1 MDKGKITQVVKILQF
16 QPKNQTNIL
25 RTKSSTFLMHYLVNS
40 KIYPTFANIFIKQE
54 VINPFYVF
62 VFLHQI
68 YLTSCNEVKHIYNM
82 FRANVSN
89 DVLLPL
95 FFFQLPNNGLEYYNL
110 EDNLYY
116 ESTEQLVTYDK
127 ILSRWKE
134 NIILLPYN
142 N

>member
-1 MDKGKITQVVKILQF
+1 
-16 QPKNQTNIL
+16 
-25 RTKSSTFLMHYLVNS
+25 
-40 KIYPTFANIFIKQE
+40 
-54 VINPFYVF
+54 
-62 VFLHQI
+62 
-68 YLTSCNEVKHIYNM
+68 M

-95 FFFQLPNNGLEYYNL
+95 FFFQLPNNALEYYNL

-116 ESTEQLVTYDK
+116 ESDNQLTYDK
-127 ILSRWKE
+127 ILSPWKE